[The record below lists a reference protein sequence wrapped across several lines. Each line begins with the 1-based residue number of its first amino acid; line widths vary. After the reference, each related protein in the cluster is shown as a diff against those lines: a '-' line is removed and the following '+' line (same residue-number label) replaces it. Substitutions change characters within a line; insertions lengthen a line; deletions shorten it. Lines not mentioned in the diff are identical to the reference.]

1 MNSSL
6 INESTLNE
14 FGLTSS
20 NISQLNER
28 TLLVKKFNWDYTQA
42 HQFQRYCLSLLNEH
56 PNQRIII
63 CCNHPRVFTNGRG
76 LQRPR
81 KGEVL
86 SLVEFDSRNAARL
99 PYPFHQIER
108 GGGLT
113 FHHPGQFIIYPILKL
128 NPKTLSLSS
137 MIDDLFNFS
146 ISVLKEWGL
155 NGINHENKL
164 LGLWSGE
171 KKLASMGIAIEKLTT
186 FHGMALNFY
195 RDEEMKNALHL
206 VNPCGLNAQTYTSV
220 EELMNLEN
228 KTLEN
233 FTDSFIGRLTDA
245 WK

>member
-1 MNSSL
+1 MNASL
-6 INESTLNE
+6 FGEASLTE

-20 NISQLNER
+20 DVTQLNER
-28 TLLVKKFNWDYTQA
+28 TLLVKKFNWEYGKA
-42 HQFQRYCLSLLNEH
+42 HQFQRHCLSLLDEH
-56 PNQRIII
+56 SQLRIII

-86 SLVEFDSRNAARL
+86 NLVEFDPRNASRL

-113 FHHPGQFIIYPILKL
+113 FHHPGQFIIYPIVKL

-137 MIDDLFNFS
+137 MIDDLFSFS
-146 ISVLKEWGL
+146 ISVLKDWGL
-155 NGINHENKL
+155 EGLDHENKL

-171 KKLASMGIAIEKLTT
+171 KKLASMGIAIEKLKT

-195 RDEEMKNALHL
+195 RDEEMKNALRM
-206 VNPCGLNAQTYTSV
+206 VNPCGLNAETYTSV

-228 KTLEN
+228 KTLDN
-233 FTDSFIGRLTDA
+233 FTDSFIRRLTDA